1 MKIIKQTSPYIH
13 KKVSVE
19 RMMFDVLI
27 ALWPLVIFA
36 VLGSG
41 FKALSVILTSI
52 VTMVISEFVFLY
64 MTSKEP
70 YDGSKKTFK
79 YNIKKTYEKA
89 TINNILTPCISGII
103 YALLLP
109 AGAPVYVVIVGALVG
124 IVFGKLV
131 FGGLGNNIFNPAAL
145 GRIFV
150 MLAFGSQ
157 ITYGS
162 SNFCDIIAGG
172 TPLGQVSENIT
183 NISNYSLLDMF
194 IGYIPGSMGEVS
206 KALIL
211 LCGLYLFIRCS
222 ADYRTFLSMIFA
234 SIVII
239 FIASLSID
247 GVNSLEFTLYHLLSG
262 GLIFG
267 AVFMVTDP
275 VTSPITKPGRIL
287 FGTLVASIALI
298 IRFIGAYPEGVAFAI
313 LICNMLVPLIDR
325 KLDSKFK
332 FKHAILG
339 LGIIALTGAVIAL
352 AI

>member
-19 RMMFDVLI
+19 RMMFDVMI
-27 ALWPLVIFA
+27 ALWPLAIFA
-36 VLGSG
+36 VIGNG
-41 FKALSVILTSI
+41 FKALSVLLLSI

-79 YNIKKTYEKA
+79 YNIKKAYEKA
-89 TINNILTPCISGII
+89 TINNVLTPCISGII

-109 AGAPVYVVIVGALVG
+109 AGTPSYVVIVGALIG

-131 FGGLGNNIFNPAAL
+131 FGGMGNNIFNPAAL
-145 GRIFV
+145 GRVFV

-157 ITYGS
+157 IKYGDGL
-162 SNFCDIIAGG
+162 FYDLVTGG

-183 NISNYSLLDMF
+183 NINNYDLIDML
-194 IGYIPGSMGEVS
+194 IGYIPGSMGEVN
-206 KALIL
+206 KILIL
-211 LCGLYLFIRCS
+211 ICGLYIFIRCS
-222 ADYRTFLSMIFA
+222 ADYRTFLSMMFA
-234 SIVII
+234 SIAII
-239 FIASLSID
+239 FAVSLSID
-247 GVNSLEFTLYHLLSG
+247 NVNCINFTLYHLLSG

-275 VTSPITKPGRIL
+275 VTSPITKPGRVI
-287 FGTLVASIALI
+287 FGTLVACISLL

-313 LICNMLVPLIDR
+313 LICNMLVPMIDR
-325 KLDSKFK
+325 KVNSKFK
-332 FKHAILG
+332 FKHALLG
-339 LGIIALTGAVIAL
+339 LGLIALTATVIAL